1 MFSYE
6 LRQASR
12 ECLDFDDARQM
23 LAVRESCPDLAA
35 SGSNSLRV
43 LQRMLKSDVV
53 WRHGKWDPK
62 SPWCER
68 NMRSSNV
75 GELLEWL
82 CVARVWLRDQ
92 YTPRY
97 GTRQARMWCHS
108 IMQCDDYWCDVM
120 TTANEYWLTGNWRC
134 SERNQNDFVERMMGV
149 FVSTFFD
156 VTSRKTSLQWAS
168 CYTSRWCLL

>member
-12 ECLDFDDARQM
+12 ERLDFDDAGQTF
-23 LAVRESCPDLAA
+23 AVRESRPDLAA

-68 NMRSSNV
+68 NMRNSSV
-75 GELLEWL
+75 GELLEWPE
-82 CVARVWLRDQ
+82 VWLRDQ
-92 YTPRY
+92 STSRY
-97 GTRQARMWCHS
+97 DTRQVRVWCHS
-108 IMQCDDYWCDVM
+108 IMQCDDYWCEVM
-120 TTANEYWLTGNWRC
+120 TTANECWWTGNWRW
-134 SERNQNDFVERMMGV
+134 SERNQNDFVERMMV
-149 FVSTFFD
+149 FMCEHVL
-156 VTSRKTSLQWAS
+156 RRHK
-168 CYTSRWCLL
+168 